1 MNHSGQLGNGTRGDT
16 STFSAIDTSGMD
28 VLAVACGREHSM
40 VLMRPEDEEAFYLS
54 ETLGNEEG
62 SVETAPA
69 VPPKAGVS
77 KTLLF
82 GFGNSMY
89 GQLGLGGSKDTLA
102 KELAGQQVAGF
113 VFEPSP
119 TAIELPDPEE
129 NVVQVQCGLD
139 HTILRT
145 GNNYISN
152 CVCGECSLT
161 CHGEH
166 NSKAKCIILLFFVPL

>member
-1 MNHSGQLGNGTRGDT
+1 
-16 STFSAIDTSGMD
+16 
-28 VLAVACGREHSM
+28 M
-40 VLMRPEDEEAFYLS
+40 VLMRPQDEEAFYLS
-54 ETLGNEEG
+54 ETLGNEG
-62 SVETAPA
+62 SAETAPA
-69 VPPKAGVS
+69 VPQKAGVA

-102 KELAGQQVAGF
+102 KELTGQQVAGF

-145 GNNYISN
+145 GINYFLN
-152 CVCGECSLT
+152 CVLWCNCL
-161 CHGEH
+161 
-166 NSKAKCIILLFFVPL
+166 

>member
-1 MNHSGQLGNGTRGDT
+1 
-16 STFSAIDTSGMD
+16 
-28 VLAVACGREHSM
+28 M
-40 VLMRPEDEEAFYLS
+40 VLMRPQDEEAFYLS
-54 ETLGNEEG
+54 ETLGNEEV
-62 SVETAPA
+62 SAETA
-69 VPPKAGVS
+69 PPKAGVS

-145 GNNYISN
+145 GNIYFP
-152 CVCGECSLT
+152 
-161 CHGEH
+161 
-166 NSKAKCIILLFFVPL
+166 NSSYL